1 MLFKKEK
8 VLKLVGYSD
17 SGWAG
22 CINDMKST
30 SRHFFTLGSSV
41 FCWSSKKQQTVA
53 QSTAEAKYIAAAIAV
68 NQAIWLRKLLHDLNE
83 NQCDPTKIM
92 VDNQS
97 AVAIAKNPVFH
108 GKIKHF
114 KIKFHFVREAEQSKE
129 VSLVHCCSQDQLAD
143 ILTKPLGTARG
154 LLLNLTHLRDDSSPE
169 TWNYSVWIRGY
180 ALYLEERAE
189 CFNALKYDVDKDQSR
204 NRRLNTPDLLDQ
216 LPVLQEL
223 LHHLLNCK
231 VHTLEHT
238 LHFSYTSNILYVA
251 ITDGILNLIDKM
263 QHHHAVRAL
272 EIYRKAG
279 EQLSEVFE
287 ICRVLHYGQGQK
299 YLKIKPETPE
309 VLALPYT
316 SITKDEG
323 AAPTET
329 PAPVSDLLTDDV
341 QEKSVT
347 SSDKTQSESRQ
358 AVGKLDIADLIC
370 FDEPSEEGTEL
381 NENNPLALAIVKSEN
396 PPNAESVGSSAPAF
410 TGWELGLCDAPVS
423 NGAAVAD
430 NKMTGSTNT
439 LTPHSLST
447 TNQQMA
453 YNFGQ
458 VSANP
463 FDDYNSE
470 GPFYGSSSIPPEA
483 NVQTA
488 AMPQQLPYI
497 MPQQPPMTM
506 VAYHSIS
513 PSAVANYNQIPTFY
527 GGSNLTLSTDM
538 KKAVIAPP
546 QTELKQQPTL
556 AMVGYN
562 STKPSRNP
570 FDM

>member
-1 MLFKKEK
+1 M
-8 VLKLVGYSD
+8 
-17 SGWAG
+17 
-22 CINDMKST
+22 
-30 SRHFFTLGSSV
+30 
-41 FCWSSKKQQTVA
+41 
-53 QSTAEAKYIAAAIAV
+53 
-68 NQAIWLRKLLHDLNE
+68 
-83 NQCDPTKIM
+83 
-92 VDNQS
+92 
-97 AVAIAKNPVFH
+97 
-108 GKIKHF
+108 
-114 KIKFHFVREAEQSKE
+114 
-129 VSLVHCCSQDQLAD
+129 
-143 ILTKPLGTARG
+143 
-154 LLLNLTHLRDDSSPE
+154 
-169 TWNYSVWIRGY
+169 
-180 ALYLEERAE
+180 
-189 CFNALKYDVDKDQSR
+189 R

-231 VHTLEHT
+231 
-238 LHFSYTSNILYVA
+238 LYVA

>member
-231 VHTLEHT
+231 
-238 LHFSYTSNILYVA
+238 LYVA

-506 VAYHSIS
+506 
-513 PSAVANYNQIPTFY
+513 
-527 GGSNLTLSTDM
+527 
-538 KKAVIAPP
+538 
-546 QTELKQQPTL
+546 QQPTL

>member
-1 MLFKKEK
+1 MEWFYL
-8 VLKLVGYSD
+8 
-17 SGWAG
+17 
-22 CINDMKST
+22 C
-30 SRHFFTLGSSV
+30 
-41 FCWSSKKQQTVA
+41 
-53 QSTAEAKYIAAAIAV
+53 
-68 NQAIWLRKLLHDLNE
+68 QA
-83 NQCDPTKIM
+83 
-92 VDNQS
+92 
-97 AVAIAKNPVFH
+97 
-108 GKIKHF
+108 
-114 KIKFHFVREAEQSKE
+114 
-129 VSLVHCCSQDQLAD
+129 
-143 ILTKPLGTARG
+143 
-154 LLLNLTHLRDDSSPE
+154 
-169 TWNYSVWIRGY
+169 WNYSVWIRGY
-180 ALYLEERAE
+180 ALYLEERVE

-231 VHTLEHT
+231 
-238 LHFSYTSNILYVA
+238 LYVA
-251 ITDGILNLIDKM
+251 ITDGILNLIDK
-263 QHHHAVRAL
+263 HHHAVRAL

-279 EQLSEVFE
+279 EQVSQLSEVFE

-299 YLKIKPETPE
+299 YLKIKPD
-309 VLALPYT
+309 LHAIFQ
-316 SITKDEG
+316 ITKDEG
-323 AAPTET
+323 AAPAET

>member
-1 MLFKKEK
+1 MPLQLSCYFAVGK
-8 VLKLVGYSD
+8 VSY
-17 SGWAG
+17 
-22 CINDMKST
+22 
-30 SRHFFTLGSSV
+30 F
-41 FCWSSKKQQTVA
+41 
-53 QSTAEAKYIAAAIAV
+53 AV
-68 NQAIWLRKLLHDLNE
+68 D
-83 NQCDPTKIM
+83 
-92 VDNQS
+92 
-97 AVAIAKNPVFH
+97 
-108 GKIKHF
+108 
-114 KIKFHFVREAEQSKE
+114 FVNFGR
-129 VSLVHCCSQDQLAD
+129 D
-143 ILTKPLGTARG
+143 RG

-169 TWNYSVWIRGY
+169 TWNYSVWVRGY
-180 ALYLEERAE
+180 ALCLEERVE

-231 VHTLEHT
+231 YFE
-238 LHFSYTSNILYVA
+238 
-251 ITDGILNLIDKM
+251 M
-263 QHHHAVRAL
+263 QHYHAVRAL

-279 EQLSEVFE
+279 EQVSLLSEFFE
-287 ICRVLHYGQGQK
+287 ICRGLHYGQGQK
-299 YLKIKPETPE
+299 YLKIKPLPESFLIAMEEYVKETPE

-329 PAPVSDLLTDDV
+329 PAPVTDLLTDDV
-341 QEKSVT
+341 K
-347 SSDKTQSESRQ
+347 KNLLHLRI
-358 AVGKLDIADLIC
+358 KPRC

-396 PPNAESVGSSAPAF
+396 PPYAENVGSSAPAF
-410 TGWELGLCDAPVS
+410 TGWELGPCDAPVS

-430 NKMTGSTNT
+430 NKMTGSSNR

-453 YNFGQ
+453 YNFDQ

-463 FDDYNSE
+463 FDDYNSQ
-470 GPFYGSSSIPPEA
+470 GPFYGSSSVLPEA

-527 GGSNLTLSTDM
+527 GGSNFTLSTDM
-538 KKAVIAPP
+538 KMAVIAPQ
-546 QTELKQQPTL
+546 QTDLKQQPTL

-562 STKPSRNP
+562 STKPSGNP